1 MGRLTIASFTLC
13 SSALLAPSFAFAQ
26 ACPDGPNVI
35 DFDTDA
41 AGAPILAGQDVSSAY
56 AAWGVNMIVWPTMAM
71 NYLGVPTAFDSSN
84 PTGGDWDLGTP
95 NADFGGPGLGAGGG
109 AGMPGQNDTSLGNL
123 LISAENFVDANGDGY
138 IDDPD
143 DEGDGAWFEIFF
155 DEPTCIFGTTLV
167 DNEAGE
173 GTADLVHYNASGG
186 TILWVDASGLGDNS
200 VEVLTYEV
208 CGVDH
213 VMWDLYG
220 SGAFDNI
227 RLCVG
232 GEPEVCDGIDND
244 GDGDIDEGFSDNDGD
259 GSADCVD
266 CDDDDP
272 TISTATDEVCDGID
286 NDCDGVVDEPLFNAT
301 SAFNDPVV
309 RPAAASHS
317 ITLPGISTEFSFDP
331 AGIFLQDEAN
341 GTATLT
347 GTVWNDLAPTE
358 GFEVDITMSGWTDGT
373 PAGSPHI
380 GLLSSAY
387 TTGGGPIDT
396 DDFVYYT
403 AWSGTLSGVG
413 DFAGASI
420 DLTQRGP
427 SWQTGYGANN
437 KNTNFGSSA
446 WLDYVVTS
454 QPDSGPALQ
463 ASGIGDVNIDHDTI
477 CGDEVCDGAD
487 NDFDGVVDEPL
498 FDATIAPMDAYGQY
512 AGNHALYLPGLGSD
526 FVFVPAGVFSEDEV
540 NGTATLTGHVQR
552 TADPSVGFDV
562 SVTFSGGTD
571 VAPPGSP
578 KLELVAGAYA
588 SNGGPVEPGTWH
600 YYPTWGGTLTGT
612 DALAGAVVDITR
624 TGPSYQVGHG
634 ANGKNITFGS
644 SGWLVSNVV
653 SQPDSGPALSLP
665 GNGDFNL
672 NHASICGDEVCNG
685 VDDDYDGDID
695 EGFDVD
701 GDGYTTCDGDCDDGD
716 AAANPGAAEVCNGVD
731 DDCDGVVPADE
742 TDDDGDGVTECDGD
756 CDDADANNYP
766 GNAET
771 CDGAD
776 NDCDGA
782 VDEGFDADN
791 DGWTSCG
798 GDCDDNNPGANP
810 DCPDICNGIDDDCD
824 GSIDEDFD
832 VDGDGVTTCAG
843 DCDDGDA
850 SNFPGNV
857 EVCDGSDNDCDG
869 SVDEGFDGD
878 GDGVTTCA
886 GDCDDA
892 DGNNYPGNSEV
903 CDGQDNDCDGASD
916 EGFDQDNDGWT
927 TCGGD
932 CDDNNPGANP
942 DCPDICNGIDDD
954 CDGSIDEDFDVD
966 GDGVTTCAGDC
977 DDHDPDT
984 YTGAPELCDGLDN
997 DCDGVV
1003 PADETDDDGDG
1014 ASECEGD
1021 CDDGNDEVYE
1031 GAFESCNG
1039 VDDDCDGDVDEG
1051 YDDDG
1056 DGVTSCDG
1064 DCDDTN
1070 PDAYPG
1076 AEELCDNVDTDCD
1089 GAADNG
1095 FDDDGDGIPDCI
1107 DECPMD
1113 IDFDTDPWGDSIA
1126 SWTDVTDTY
1135 MNWGVTIEQYDDP
1148 NLEISTPAIA
1158 ADIGVPALG
1167 NVMAAADDANTW
1179 WIVNFSSSTC
1189 VHSIDLAG
1197 VAPDE
1202 LAAQVILFDVN
1213 VQTIATYTASGLGDT
1228 SLETVDL
1235 GGTCGVFVMLIDF
1248 YDSGAWDNLQVC
1260 VDPTGTEEVCDD
1272 GEDNDGD
1279 GEVDE
1284 DCDASGDDDD
1294 DDVDDDD
1301 EEEEEEE
1308 DGDGGEEG
1316 DPDCSMAGERSGSGL
1331 LALLLLGLLGGL
1343 RATSEGRRVRSR

>member
-1 MGRLTIASFTLC
+1 MRRLFFAGVATGLFF
-13 SSALLAPSFAFAQ
+13 LAA
-26 ACPDGPNVI
+26 
-35 DFDTDA
+35 T
-41 AGAPILAGQDVSSAY
+41 SAY
-56 AAWGVNMIVWPTMAM
+56 AQWNVAPDAPLEMSQNAVVADDSGNLYTFNGQTTYNFLPPSVTPALDCAFVFNVCNGTWDTISFPGWTSYGGNAVFLDGAIYWQGGVNAAPGSFSRYDIDTDSYTVLTNAPTSTNSFAPAVVADTTRGLIHWIGGEDFGSEHNIYDPLSDSWSSAAPPLVGGFGHVSVYDDLNDRIVLLGGWAGNNEETGAATNATQIYNPDTNSWTLGTAVPGPGRYMAAGDIDPST
-71 NYLGVPTAFDSSN
+71 NLITIWGGSSN
-84 PTGGDWDLGTP
+84 YFNGSPAFFNDGPYTYSVATNTWVNLNDLNPSGG
-95 NADFGGPGLGAGGG
+95 NREMGA
-109 AGMPGQNDTSLGNL
+109 AYDSLGLLHFVGGNTYPPTFRHEYYGNL
-123 LISAENFVDANGDGY
+123 PDA
-138 IDDPD
+138 
-143 DEGDGAWFEIFF
+143 
-155 DEPTCIFGTTLV
+155 
-167 DNEAGE
+167 DN
-173 GTADLVHYNASGG
+173 D
-186 TILWVDASGLGDNS
+186 
-200 VEVLTYEV
+200 
-208 CGVDH
+208 GVDECL
-213 VMWDLYG
+213 DCD
-220 SGAFDNI
+220 DNDPNNYP
-227 RLCVG
+227 G
-232 GEPEVCDGIDND
+232 NTEVCDGGDND
-244 GDGDIDEGFSDNDGD
+244 CDGDIDE
-259 GSADCVD
+259 
-266 CDDDDP
+266 
-272 TISTATDEVCDGID
+272 
-286 NDCDGVVDEPLFNAT
+286 NA
-301 SAFNDPVV
+301 V
-309 RPAAASHS
+309 
-317 ITLPGISTEFSFDP
+317 
-331 AGIFLQDEAN
+331 
-341 GTATLT
+341 
-347 GTVWNDLAPTE
+347 
-358 GFEVDITMSGWTDGT
+358 
-373 PAGSPHI
+373 
-380 GLLSSAY
+380 
-387 TTGGGPIDT
+387 
-396 DDFVYYT
+396 
-403 AWSGTLSGVG
+403 
-413 DFAGASI
+413 
-420 DLTQRGP
+420 
-427 SWQTGYGANN
+427 
-437 KNTNFGSSA
+437 
-446 WLDYVVTS
+446 
-454 QPDSGPALQ
+454 
-463 ASGIGDVNIDHDTI
+463 
-477 CGDEVCDGAD
+477 
-487 NDFDGVVDEPL
+487 
-498 FDATIAPMDAYGQY
+498 
-512 AGNHALYLPGLGSD
+512 
-526 FVFVPAGVFSEDEV
+526 
-540 NGTATLTGHVQR
+540 
-552 TADPSVGFDV
+552 
-562 SVTFSGGTD
+562 
-571 VAPPGSP
+571 
-578 KLELVAGAYA
+578 
-588 SNGGPVEPGTWH
+588 
-600 YYPTWGGTLTGT
+600 
-612 DALAGAVVDITR
+612 
-624 TGPSYQVGHG
+624 
-634 ANGKNITFGS
+634 
-644 SGWLVSNVV
+644 
-653 SQPDSGPALSLP
+653 
-665 GNGDFNL
+665 
-672 NHASICGDEVCNG
+672 
-685 VDDDYDGDID
+685 
-695 EGFDVD
+695 
-701 GDGYTTCDGDCDDGD
+701 
-716 AAANPGAAEVCNGVD
+716 
-731 DDCDGVVPADE
+731 
-742 TDDDGDGVTECDGD
+742 
-756 CDDADANNYP
+756 
-766 GNAET
+766 
-771 CDGAD
+771 
-776 NDCDGA
+776 
-782 VDEGFDADN
+782 DADN
-791 DGWTSCG
+791 DGVDSCD
-798 GDCDDNNPGANP
+798 DCDD
-810 DCPDICNGIDDDCD
+810 
-824 GSIDEDFD
+824 S
-832 VDGDGVTTCAG
+832 
-843 DCDDGDA
+843 
-850 SNFPGNV
+850 
-857 EVCDGSDNDCDG
+857 
-869 SVDEGFDGD
+869 
-878 GDGVTTCA
+878 
-886 GDCDDA
+886 
-892 DGNNYPGNSEV
+892 
-903 CDGQDNDCDGASD
+903 DGASD

-997 DCDGVV
+997 DCDGVI